1 MLASALLVRP
11 GTIFADRY
19 EIAGLLGQ
27 GGMGKVYRARHLTLR
42 KDLAIKVLATGSG
55 DFEARFEREARAIA
69 RLDHPNCVRVLDYG
83 RSGGQHFIAMEL
95 VQGET
100 LGSALRAGPLSV
112 VRALHVARGVL
123 EALGHA
129 HRHGILHRDVKP
141 ENIVLTHGRP
151 VLIDFGLAALCDEAS
166 MTGAGMCLG
175 SPSYIAPERLLGQRF
190 DGRTDLY
197 AVGVILYE
205 MLAGVRPFNGKS
217 PEETMNLALRRPA
230 RPLRALRRDLPR
242 GLDLVVQR
250 ALAKE
255 PQRRFADA
263 EDMLLALA
271 DVPLYGDEPGVALE
285 RADEAS
291 TTAIVTFRQPP
302 WWLRMWGWLRYGGWR
317 WA

>member
-1 MLASALLVRP
+1 VRP
-11 GTIFADRY
+11 GSIFAERY
-19 EIAGLLGQ
+19 EIIGLLGR

-42 KDLAIKVLATGSG
+42 KELAIKVLAVGTA

-69 RLDHPNCVRVLDYG
+69 RLDHPNCVRVVDYG
-83 RSGGQHFIAMEL
+83 RSGGYHFIAMEL
-95 VQGET
+95 LAGET

-123 EALGHA
+123 GALGHA
-129 HRHGILHRDVKP
+129 HRNGILHRDVKP
-141 ENIVLTHGRP
+141 ENIVLANGRP

-175 SPSYIAPERLLGQRF
+175 SPSYIAPERLLGRRF

-205 MLAGVRPFNGKS
+205 MLAGVRPFNGRS

-242 GLDLVVQR
+242 GLELVVQR

-255 PQRRFADA
+255 PERRFADA
-263 EDMLLALA
+263 EDMLHALA
-271 DVPLYGDEPGVALE
+271 DVPLLEDEPALALE
-285 RADEAS
+285 RAEEAS
-291 TTAIVTFRQPP
+291 TAAIVTFRQPP
-302 WWLRMWGWLRYGGWR
+302 WWLRAWGWLRYGGWR

>member
-1 MLASALLVRP
+1 VRP
-11 GTIFADRY
+11 GTLFADRY
-19 EIAGLLGQ
+19 EIVELLGQ
-27 GGMGKVYRARHLTLR
+27 GGMGKVYRARHRTLP
-42 KDLAIKVLATGSG
+42 KQLAIKVLQAGSG

-69 RLDHPNCVRVLDYG
+69 RLDHPNCVRVIDYG
-83 RSGGQHFIAMEL
+83 RAGGYHFLAMEL
-95 VQGET
+95 LAGET
-100 LGSALRAGPLSV
+100 LGSALRAGPFSV
-112 VRALHVARGVL
+112 VRAIGVARGL
-123 EALGHA
+123 LAALGHA
-129 HRHGILHRDVKP
+129 HAQGVLHRDVKP
-141 ENIVLTHGRP
+141 ENIVLSHGRP

-175 SPSYIAPERLLGQRF
+175 SPSYIAPERLLGRGF
-190 DGRTDLY
+190 DARTDLY

-205 MLAGVRPFNGKS
+205 MLAGVRPFNGRS

-255 PQRRFADA
+255 PTRRFADA

-271 DVPLYGDEPGVALE
+271 DVPLVEDEPPFALK
-285 RADEAS
+285 RAEEAS
-291 TTAIVTFRQPP
+291 TTAIVTFRHPP
-302 WWLRMWGWLRYGGWR
+302 WWLRLWGWLRYGGWR

>member
-1 MLASALLVRP
+1 MRP
-11 GTIFADRY
+11 GSIFAERY
-19 EIAGLLGQ
+19 EIIGLLGR

-42 KDLAIKVLATGSG
+42 KELAIKVLAVGTA

-69 RLDHPNCVRVLDYG
+69 RLDHPNCVRVVDYG
-83 RSGGQHFIAMEL
+83 RSGGYHFIAMEL
-95 VQGET
+95 LAGET

-123 EALGHA
+123 GALGHA
-129 HRHGILHRDVKP
+129 HRNGILHRDVKP
-141 ENIVLTHGRP
+141 ENIVLANGRP

-175 SPSYIAPERLLGQRF
+175 SPSYIAPERLLGRRF

-205 MLAGVRPFNGKS
+205 MLAGVRPFNGRS

-255 PQRRFADA
+255 PERRFADA
-263 EDMLLALA
+263 EDMLHALA
-271 DVPLYGDEPGVALE
+271 DVPLLEDEPALALE
-285 RADEAS
+285 RAEEAS
-291 TTAIVTFRQPP
+291 TAAIVTFRQPP
-302 WWLRMWGWLRYGGWR
+302 WWLRAWGWLRYGGWR

>member
-1 MLASALLVRP
+1 LVDLVKP
-11 GTIFADRY
+11 GSVFAGRY
-19 EIAGLLGQ
+19 EIVGLLGQ
-27 GGMGKVYRARHLTLR
+27 GGMGKVYRARHRALR
-42 KDLAIKVLATGSG
+42 KDLAIKVLASGSG
-55 DFEARFEREARAIA
+55 DFETRFEREARAIA

-83 RSGGQHFIAMEL
+83 TSAGHHFIAMDL
-95 VQGET
+95 VEGPT
-100 LGSALRAGPLSV
+100 LGSALRSGPLSI

-123 EALGHA
+123 SALGHA

-141 ENIVLTHGRP
+141 ENIVLAAGRA
-151 VLIDFGLAALCDEAS
+151 VLIDFGLAALADEAS
-166 MTGAGMCLG
+166 RTGAGMCLG
-175 SPSYIAPERLLGQRF
+175 SPSYIAPERLLGRQF

-255 PQRRFADA
+255 PERRFSDA

-271 DVPLYGDEPGVALE
+271 DVPMLEDDEPDLE
-285 RADEAS
+285 LVRSDEAS
-291 TTAIVTFRQPP
+291 TTAIVTFRHPP
-302 WWLRMWGWLRYGGWR
+302 WWLRLWGWLRYGGWR

>member
-1 MLASALLVRP
+1 VKP
-11 GTIFADRY
+11 GSVFAGRY
-19 EIAGLLGQ
+19 EIVGLLGQ
-27 GGMGKVYRARHLTLR
+27 GGMGKVYRARHRTLR
-42 KDLAIKVLATGSG
+42 KELAIKVLATGSG
-55 DFEARFEREARAIA
+55 DFETRFEREARAIA

-83 RSGGQHFIAMEL
+83 HSAGHHFIAMEL
-95 VQGET
+95 VEGQT
-100 LGSALRAGPLSV
+100 LGSALRSGPLSV

-123 EALGHA
+123 SALGHA

-141 ENIVLTHGRP
+141 ENIVLARGRA

-175 SPSYIAPERLLGQRF
+175 SPSYIAPERLLGRRF

-230 RPLRALRRDLPR
+230 RPLRAMRHDLPR
-242 GLDLVVQR
+242 GLDRVVQR

-255 PQRRFADA
+255 PERRFSDA
-263 EDMLLALA
+263 EDMLLALS
-271 DVPLYGDEPGVALE
+271 DVPLDEGEPGITLT
-285 RADEAS
+285 RTDEAS

-302 WWLRMWGWLRYGGWR
+302 WWLRLWGWLRYGGWR